1 MDNTN
6 RKLEL
11 LGSAPVP
18 KALLAMG
25 VPTMIGMMISA
36 LYNLVDAYFVGGLGT
51 SPMGAIS
58 VTYPIGQVVV
68 GLGLLFGNGAASYIS
83 RLLGQRKREEA
94 RRVASTAIYGGLALG
109 AIVIVLSLIFLTPI
123 LKLLGTTE
131 SILPFARQYASV
143 FVAASIFN
151 IFNVMMNNIVS
162 SEGASRTS
170 MLALLSGTVLNMIL
184 DPIFIT
190 TLGLGVSGAAIAS
203 AIGQAVSTGC
213 FLIYI
218 LRKKACSPSASGS
231 AALAKKLSPKSS
243 K

>member
-83 RLLGQRKREEA
+83 RLLGQRKERKP
-94 RRVASTAIYGGLALG
+94 GG
-109 AIVIVLSLIFLTPI
+109 
-123 LKLLGTTE
+123 
-131 SILPFARQYASV
+131 
-143 FVAASIFN
+143 
-151 IFNVMMNNIVS
+151 
-162 SEGASRTS
+162 
-170 MLALLSGTVLNMIL
+170 
-184 DPIFIT
+184 
-190 TLGLGVSGAAIAS
+190 
-203 AIGQAVSTGC
+203 
-213 FLIYI
+213 
-218 LRKKACSPSASGS
+218 
-231 AALAKKLSPKSS
+231 
-243 K
+243 